1 MNQETATLLA
11 SITVTL
17 KELQLIQQD
26 YKRLTELK
34 ALILQRE
41 QARIDFQRMAIV

>member
-1 MNQETATLLA
+1 MKQETATLLA

-26 YKRLTELK
+26 LNRITELK
-34 ALILQRE
+34 TLLLHRE
-41 QARIDFQRMAIV
+41 YARLDFQRRAIV

>member
-1 MNQETATLLA
+1 MKQETATLLA

-26 YKRLTELK
+26 LNRITELK
-34 ALILQRE
+34 TLLLQRE
-41 QARIDFQRMAIV
+41 YARLDFQRRAIV